1 MLHLLLLESYI
12 IYAGHLTILSFQGV
26 YVLSDSSFRPF
37 SRMSMAVRS
46 EAVTMAQAVGL
57 LDFQIPV
64 NQTNYRYSTFI
75 SHAALS
81 GVLLQT

>member
-1 MLHLLLLESYI
+1 
-12 IYAGHLTILSFQGV
+12 
-26 YVLSDSSFRPF
+26 
-37 SRMSMAVRS
+37 MAVRS

-57 LDFQIPV
+57 LDFQTPV